1 MKYAVIFEPTG
12 TGFSAYVPDFDGCV
26 AAGPTLEKTR
36 ELIARALA
44 MHIAG
49 MREDGDA
56 IPEPSRCELIEVL
69 AGANSP

>member
-1 MKYAVIFEPTG
+1 MKYAVIFEPTS

-26 AAGPTLEKTR
+26 AAGPTLEETR
-36 ELIARALA
+36 ALISGALA

-56 IPEPSRCELIEVL
+56 IPELSRCELVEVL
-69 AGANSP
+69 AGANAP